1 MVNFKIVSKI
11 IGQLLF
17 LESMFMSWCL
27 IMALCY
33 REDDVMAFLM
43 SIILAVGCG
52 LIFMYFGRNASN
64 NLSRR
69 DASLTVTLVW
79 IIFSF
84 FGMMPFLI
92 GGYINNVAGAYLE
105 TMSGFTTTGATVIDN
120 VECLPHGI
128 LFWRSLTHWI
138 GGLGIVF
145 FTIAVLPSMVG
156 GSVKIFAAE
165 ATGPIKS
172 KMHPRLTTSAKWI
185 WIVYIGLTLACVLSY
200 YFTGMG
206 WFDSFC
212 YSMSTTATGG
222 FGTHNTSIS
231 YFHSPPLE
239 YAASLFQFLSG
250 VNFVLLY
257 TCVVKGKFK
266 SMFVNS
272 EFRLYVMVVLCCSA
286 WIAYTLVSQMGYDV
300 EHAIRSALFQ
310 VVSFLTTTGLYSDD
324 AGKWP
329 HITWLILSFC
339 MFIGACSGSTTGGF
353 KCVRGVMVLKVVRN
367 EFRQIFHPNA
377 VLPVKI
383 DGQPIP
389 QSKISA
395 LLAFFALYVLVL
407 LIAATIMI
415 MTGIDKIDAIT
426 ISLSSMSNVGPA
438 LGRQIG
444 PTMSWSILPDS
455 IKWICSLLM
464 LMGRLEVM
472 TVLVIFTRA
481 FWKEN

>member
-27 IMALCY
+27 MMALCY
-33 REDDVMAFLM
+33 REDDVMAFLL
-43 SIILAVGCG
+43 SIILVVGCG

-222 FGTHNTSIS
+222 FGTHNTSILNS
-231 YFHSPPLE
+231 
-239 YAASLFQFLSG
+239 AAL
-250 VNFVLLY
+250 
-257 TCVVKGKFK
+257 
-266 SMFVNS
+266 
-272 EFRLYVMVVLCCSA
+272 
-286 WIAYTLVSQMGYDV
+286 
-300 EHAIRSALFQ
+300 
-310 VVSFLTTTGLYSDD
+310 
-324 AGKWP
+324 
-329 HITWLILSFC
+329 
-339 MFIGACSGSTTGGF
+339 
-353 KCVRGVMVLKVVRN
+353 
-367 EFRQIFHPNA
+367 
-377 VLPVKI
+377 
-383 DGQPIP
+383 
-389 QSKISA
+389 
-395 LLAFFALYVLVL
+395 
-407 LIAATIMI
+407 
-415 MTGIDKIDAIT
+415 
-426 ISLSSMSNVGPA
+426 
-438 LGRQIG
+438 
-444 PTMSWSILPDS
+444 
-455 IKWICSLLM
+455 
-464 LMGRLEVM
+464 
-472 TVLVIFTRA
+472 
-481 FWKEN
+481 

>member
-185 WIVYIGLTLACVLSY
+185 WIVYLGLTLACVLSY

-272 EFRLYVMVVLCCSA
+272 EFRLYVM
-286 WIAYTLVSQMGYDV
+286 D
-300 EHAIRSALFQ
+300 
-310 VVSFLTTTGLYSDD
+310 LT
-324 AGKWP
+324 
-329 HITWLILSFC
+329 
-339 MFIGACSGSTTGGF
+339 SGSLNPHDVIRLCGSEAAQQYLVDEVQRVYRSQGVEIAD
-353 KCVRGVMVLKVVRN
+353 KHVEIIVRQMTKKVKVVESGDTKLLPGELVEVQLFEN
-367 EFRQIFHPNA
+367 ENKAAKEANPDA
-377 VLPVKI
+377 VE
-383 DGQPIP
+383 
-389 QSKISA
+389 A
-395 LLAFFALYVLVL
+395 TCEHLLL
-407 LIAATIMI
+407 
-415 MTGIDKIDAIT
+415 GITKA
-426 ISLSSMSNVGPA
+426 SLNTES
-438 LGRQIG
+438 
-444 PTMSWSILPDS
+444 
-455 IKWICSLLM
+455 
-464 LMGRLEVM
+464 
-472 TVLVIFTRA
+472 
-481 FWKEN
+481 